1 MADFVVAVI
10 VLAIVGAAAAYIVKA
25 KKSGVRCI
33 GCPAAGACAQKQSEA
48 SGGGCGCGCDG
59 GCSCHADT

>member
-10 VLAIVGAAAAYIVKA
+10 ILAMLGTATAYIRKA

-33 GCPAAGACAQKQSEA
+33 GCPAAGACAQKQKEA
-48 SGGGCGCGCDG
+48 SGCGCKSGCDG
-59 GCSCHADT
+59 GCHTDT